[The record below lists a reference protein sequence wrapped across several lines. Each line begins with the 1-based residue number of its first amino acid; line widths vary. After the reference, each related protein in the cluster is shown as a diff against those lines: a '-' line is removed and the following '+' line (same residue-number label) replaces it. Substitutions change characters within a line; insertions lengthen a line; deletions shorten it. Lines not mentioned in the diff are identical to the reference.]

1 MACGVPCVASRVGGI
16 PEVVEDGKSGY
27 LVPPGD
33 PAALAS
39 AIEAILDDDQMRI
52 SFSRRARQRAIE
64 KFDLQDMVKHYI
76 DLYIHLMER

>member
-1 MACGVPCVASRVGGI
+1 VGGI

-39 AIEAILDDDQMRI
+39 AIEALLDDDQMRL
-52 SFSRRARQRAIE
+52 SFSRRARQRVIE
-64 KFDLQDMVKHYI
+64 KFDLQDMVKQYI